1 MDVTYKVKSV
11 LIGVSQRESVK
22 MSQKCGDVL
31 LGYVR
36 RNRIEKNFVTFFFK
50 FDDFFVSL

>member
-11 LIGVSQRESVK
+11 LLGVSQRESVK

-36 RNRIEKNFVTFFFK
+36 RNRIEKNFVTFFLNLVTF
-50 FDDFFVSL
+50 L